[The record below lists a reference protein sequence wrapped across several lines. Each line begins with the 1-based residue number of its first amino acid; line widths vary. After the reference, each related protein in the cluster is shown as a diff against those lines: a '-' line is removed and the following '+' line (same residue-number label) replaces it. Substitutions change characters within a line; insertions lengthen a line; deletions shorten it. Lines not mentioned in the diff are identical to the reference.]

1 MFSIITGLMTYLINP
16 GINFKESHNNN
27 GNNYYCNICQ
37 FTFPKNEKKYEHC
50 SLCNI
55 CIPGSDHHCG
65 IFEKCIG
72 RKNLICFYLFPTF
85 SIILLIV
92 FIVSIFFNFIKY
104 EKK

>member
-1 MFSIITGLMTYLINP
+1 MKYGILGTGNVAQEIGTKLIQLGHEVKLGTRN
-16 GINFKESHNNN
+16 
-27 GNNYYCNICQ
+27 
-37 FTFPKNEKKYEHC
+37 PKNEKKYEHC

-85 SIILLIV
+85 SIILLIA
-92 FIVSIFFNFIKY
+92 FIVSIFYNHNTLLYISY
-104 EKK
+104 TVSD